1 LPEKFLRLEDL
12 ARRIDHA
19 VVKADATAADVEQ
32 GCLEAKRLGL
42 RGICVPPCYVEMASR
57 LLKGSGVRLCAVV
70 GFPFGFDLPEVKARE
85 AELVV
90 SLGAHDVDMVMNIS
104 ALRSGFHEL
113 VLRDIRG
120 VVEAAMAAG
129 DDVVVKVII
138 ETCYLTPE
146 EVRAAS
152 ELVVRAGADY
162 VKTSTGMGPGG
173 ATIEAVKLIR
183 SAVGDR
189 AGVKAAGGIRT
200 LDRALA
206 MIEAGADLIGT
217 STPKAILAEAVSR
230 LR

>member
-1 LPEKFLRLEDL
+1 MRPGEL
-12 ARRIDHA
+12 AKRIDHA
-19 VVKADATAADVEQ
+19 VVKANATAADVEQ

-42 RGICVPPCYVEMASR
+42 RAICVPPCYVEMASR

-90 SLGAHDVDMVMNIS
+90 GLGAQDVDMVMNIS
-104 ALRSGFHEL
+104 ALRSGLHEL
-113 VLRDIRG
+113 VLRDIRE
-120 VVEAAMAAG
+120 VVEAAKAAG

-138 ETCYLTPE
+138 EACYLTPE
-146 EVRAAS
+146 EIRTAS
-152 ELVVRAGADY
+152 ELIVRAGADY

-173 ATIEAVKLIR
+173 ATIEAVRLIR
-183 SAVGDR
+183 SVVGDR

-200 LDRALA
+200 LERALA

-217 STPKAILAEAVSR
+217 STPEAILREASSR
-230 LR
+230 LG

>member
-1 LPEKFLRLEDL
+1 MDRVSLRPEDL

-19 VVKADATAADVEQ
+19 VVKASATAADVER
-32 GCLEAKRLGL
+32 GCLEARRLNL
-42 RGICVPPCYVEMASR
+42 RGICVPPCYVEMASK
-57 LLKGSGVRLCAVV
+57 LLEGSGVRLCAVV

-90 SLGAHDVDMVMNIS
+90 GLGAQDVDMVMNIS
-104 ALRSGFHEL
+104 ALRSGLHEL

-120 VVEAAMAAG
+120 VVEAARAAG
-129 DDVVVKVII
+129 DGVVVKVII
-138 ETCYLTPE
+138 EACYLTPE
-146 EVRAAS
+146 EIRAAS

-173 ATIEAVKLIR
+173 ATVGAVRLIR

-206 MIEAGADLIGT
+206 MIEAGADIIGT
-217 STPKAILAEAVSR
+217 STPEAILREASSR
-230 LR
+230 LG